1 MIYTLPIHEQRKV
14 CRHMFLSTLG
24 VTERQIR
31 TALKKR
37 QRDGQ
42 IAMEGRGGRREA
54 EKVEDEE
61 KRQSILDHINKFPR
75 MESHYCQTN
84 TKNEFLAPPELN
96 LTTMC
101 NMYVSE
107 MAADK
112 KKPASRSL
120 YNNIFKSLGLKF
132 FALKKDASGI
142 CLRKMKENPTDES
155 FLTMYQKHVD
165 EKVKVRQVKEE
176 AKKMASENPK
186 ICAAVFDL
194 QQVIYTPKSH
204 HSSIF
209 YKRRLA
215 NYNFTIFDLQSQEGR
230 CFLWHEGI
238 ARRGANEISTCIYKF
253 LQEKD
258 SDGTEEVIL
267 FCDGCVGQNKNSVL
281 PSMILYSLEH
291 AKNLKKVTVNY
302 FETNHGQN
310 EGDCMHS
317 VIEGKV
323 SKQPE
328 IMVPSQLATLIQ
340 TARATG
346 KKQYTVYEI
355 NTVDVIDWKRY
366 GQDIGLHAWRDAL
379 DGNILVWT
387 KVMSVALEKRKGE
400 CDMLF
405 KHSHM
410 EEFSVVSKP
419 PKRQVQEQNTA

>member
-1 MIYTLPIHEQRKV
+1 
-14 CRHMFLSTLG
+14 
-24 VTERQIR
+24 
-31 TALKKR
+31 
-37 QRDGQ
+37 
-42 IAMEGRGGRREA
+42 MEGRGRRREA

-75 MESHYCQTN
+75 MESIYCRAN
-84 TKNEFLAPPELN
+84 TKNEFLAPEFN
-96 LTTMC
+96 LTTMY

-107 MAADK
+107 MAAEK

-132 FALKKDASGI
+132 FALKKDACGI

-155 FLTMYQKHVD
+155 FLTMYQKHMD

-176 AKKMASENPK
+176 AKKMASENLK

-215 NYNFTIFDLQSQEGR
+215 NYNFTIFDQQSQEGR

-238 ARRGANEISTCIYKF
+238 TRRGANEISTCIYKF

-258 SDGTEEVIL
+258 SDATEEVIL
-267 FCDGCVGQNKNSVL
+267 FCDGCVGQNKNSLL
-281 PSMILYSLEH
+281 PSMILYTLEH

-317 VIEGKV
+317 VIEQKV

-366 GQDIGLHAWRDAL
+366 GQDIGLHAL
-379 DGNILVWT
+379 DGNSLVWT

-400 CDMLF
+400 CDNAL
-405 KHSHM
+405 
-410 EEFSVVSKP
+410 
-419 PKRQVQEQNTA
+419 

>member
-1 MIYTLPIHEQRKV
+1 
-14 CRHMFLSTLG
+14 
-24 VTERQIR
+24 
-31 TALKKR
+31 
-37 QRDGQ
+37 
-42 IAMEGRGGRREA
+42 MEGRGGRREA

-75 MESHYCQTN
+75 MESHYCRTN
-84 TKNEFLAPPELN
+84 TKNEFLASELN
-96 LTTMC
+96 LTTMY

-120 YNNIFKSLGLKF
+120 YNNIFTSLGLKF
-132 FALKKDASGI
+132 FALKKDACGI

-155 FLTMYQKHVD
+155 FLTVYQKHVD
-165 EKVKVRQVKEE
+165 EKVK
-176 AKKMASENPK
+176 
-186 ICAAVFDL
+186 
-194 QQVIYTPKSH
+194 
-204 HSSIF
+204 
-209 YKRRLA
+209 
-215 NYNFTIFDLQSQEGR
+215 
-230 CFLWHEGI
+230 
-238 ARRGANEISTCIYKF
+238 
-253 LQEKD
+253 EKD

-281 PSMILYSLEH
+281 PSMILYTLEH

-317 VIEGKV
+317 VIERKV

-379 DGNILVWT
+379 DGNSLVWT

-405 KHSHM
+405 RHSHM
-410 EEFSVVSKP
+410 EEFSVPTNDRAKLQQSQASPGYGHSQLTLVITGICTG
-419 PKRQVQEQNTA
+419 VAGLGC

>member
-1 MIYTLPIHEQRKV
+1 MIYTLAIHEQRKQV

-24 VTERQIR
+24 VTERQMR

-42 IAMEGRGGRREA
+42 IAMEARGGRREA
-54 EKVEDEE
+54 EKVEYEE

-75 MESHYCQTN
+75 MESHYCRTN
-84 TKNEFLAPPELN
+84 TKNEFLAPELY
-96 LTTMC
+96 LTTMY

-132 FALKKDASGI
+132 FALKKDACGI

-155 FLTMYQKHVD
+155 LLTMYQKHMD

-186 ICAAVFDL
+186 ICGAVFDL

-209 YKRRLA
+209 YKRRPS

-238 ARRGANEISTCIYKF
+238 ARRGENEISTCIYKF

-258 SDGTEEVIL
+258 SG
-267 FCDGCVGQNKNSVL
+267 
-281 PSMILYSLEH
+281 
-291 AKNLKKVTVNY
+291 
-302 FETNHGQN
+302 
-310 EGDCMHS
+310 
-317 VIEGKV
+317 
-323 SKQPE
+323 
-328 IMVPSQLATLIQ
+328 
-340 TARATG
+340 
-346 KKQYTVYEI
+346 
-355 NTVDVIDWKRY
+355 
-366 GQDIGLHAWRDAL
+366 
-379 DGNILVWT
+379 
-387 KVMSVALEKRKGE
+387 
-400 CDMLF
+400 
-405 KHSHM
+405 
-410 EEFSVVSKP
+410 
-419 PKRQVQEQNTA
+419 